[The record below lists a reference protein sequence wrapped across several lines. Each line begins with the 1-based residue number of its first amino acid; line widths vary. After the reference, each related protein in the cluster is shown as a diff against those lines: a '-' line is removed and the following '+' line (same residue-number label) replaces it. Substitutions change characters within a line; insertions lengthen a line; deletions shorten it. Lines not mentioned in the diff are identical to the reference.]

1 MIVTVTCNTSIDHI
15 LWLPRFEINTTLRAS
30 RIVESIG
37 GKPTDASWILGELG
51 IPSHAL
57 GFVAGL
63 TGEVV
68 KRLLT
73 DKGVVELDFIPV
85 AGESRRNI
93 VIVNED
99 GSGQTTITAPTL
111 FPTNADVTALRE
123 KFIAVLDHA
132 TCIVLGGTLPH
143 TMSPAFYTDMIA
155 LARGRNLPVIFDATE
170 PNLSA
175 GLASSPTYIKPN
187 RDELTQLMGRPI
199 KTVEDAYH
207 AGREILARYGTQP
220 IITLGEDGGLAVLH
234 DCAYRI
240 PAIPVEVVNT
250 GGAGDAVLAG
260 LAASIERGQPIEDG
274 LRLGFA
280 AATAVVTMPGT
291 AECRREDVLRYQKQ
305 IELIS
310 YEL

>member
-1 MIVTVTCNTSIDHI
+1 MIVTLTCNTSIDHI
-15 LWLPRFEINTTLRAS
+15 LWLPRFEINKTLRAS

-51 IPSHAL
+51 IPSYAL

-73 DKGVVELDFIPV
+73 EKGVKVDFIPI

-93 VIVNED
+93 VIVNDD
-99 GSGQTTITAPTL
+99 GSGQTTITAHTL
-111 FPTNADVTALRE
+111 FPNETDVATLRQ
-123 KFIAVLDHA
+123 KFIAILEHA

-143 TMSPAFYTDMIA
+143 TMSPAFYSDMIA
-155 LARGRNLPVIFDATE
+155 LARERHLPVIFDAAE

-175 GLASSPTYIKPN
+175 GLASAPTYIKPN
-187 RDELTQLMGRPI
+187 RDELSGLMGKPI
-199 KTVEDAYH
+199 VSVEDAYH
-207 AGREILARYGTQP
+207 AGREILARHGTQP

-234 DCAYRI
+234 DRAYRI
-240 PAIPVEVVNT
+240 PAIPVEVANT

-291 AECRREDVLRYQKQ
+291 AECRREDVLRYEKQ
-305 IELIS
+305 IELIP

>member
-15 LWLPRFEINTTLRAS
+15 LWLPRFEINQTLRAS

-68 KRLLT
+68 KQLLAA
-73 DKGVVELDFIPV
+73 KGVIEIDFIPI

-99 GSGQTTITAPTL
+99 GSGQTTVTAPTL
-111 FPTNADVTALRE
+111 FPTEADVAALRQ
-123 KFIAVLDHA
+123 KFIRIFEQAS
-132 TCIVLGGTLPH
+132 CIVLGGTLPH

-155 LARGRNLPVIFDATE
+155 LARGRQLPVIFDAAE

-175 GLASSPTYIKPN
+175 GLASAPTYIKPN
-187 RDELTQLMGRPI
+187 RDELSQLMKTPI
-199 KTVEDAYH
+199 VSIEDAYH

-234 DCAYRI
+234 DRAYRI
-240 PAIPVEVVNT
+240 PAIPVEVANT
-250 GGAGDAVLAG
+250 GGAGDGVLAG
-260 LAASIERGQPIEDG
+260 LAASIERGKPIEEG

-291 AECRREDVLRYQKQ
+291 AECRREDVLRYEKQ
-305 IELIS
+305 IELIP